1 MEPLLLDITFPLSQ
15 SESFFQRSTNRTNSG
30 NSHHK
35 IPDWTHSFPLDLF
48 GTDVVPTS
56 AKQHQTSNTQHSLSE
71 FDSDIEEVNY
81 VRSPPVTP
89 SATSSSTLCSSS
101 PSSISTPFPQ
111 KMESFSPEKVTDF
124 KHVIYNLL
132 VENYNNPDPNHV
144 PFVQPCTVELDGT
157 LKMGFRFNE
166 NSLGKHHYITTVTNS
181 MLEHPDKK
189 LPELYAYHI
198 RKARLDLEDQS
209 SIFIQDLYKFY
220 LRACLELLGKYFQ
233 KIDKYTFLYDDDTPL
248 FVPGTSLKQAE
259 ERMRKMRT
267 RARKRKSSENSKSKR
282 KVIKYEH

>member
-1 MEPLLLDITFPLSQ
+1 
-15 SESFFQRSTNRTNSG
+15 
-30 NSHHK
+30 
-35 IPDWTHSFPLDLF
+35 
-48 GTDVVPTS
+48 
-56 AKQHQTSNTQHSLSE
+56 
-71 FDSDIEEVNY
+71 
-81 VRSPPVTP
+81 
-89 SATSSSTLCSSS
+89 
-101 PSSISTPFPQ
+101 
-111 KMESFSPEKVTDF
+111 
-124 KHVIYNLL
+124 
-132 VENYNNPDPNHV
+132 
-144 PFVQPCTVELDGT
+144 
-157 LKMGFRFNE
+157 
-166 NSLGKHHYITTVTNS
+166 

-267 RARKRKSSENSKSKR
+267 RARKRKSSENSKSKK